1 MGGGG
6 VNVRLTSFPREVV
19 AQLQVM
25 FNHMEE
31 EAEPDRIQGH
41 RGDMSILDKM
51 SMWISKTGQDY
62 PIHHNADLFEGVKGD
77 EEDPIDQIEL
87 STYHKIILD
96 SPAYEW
102 FLSNV
107 VKESIIK
114 LETSQPRIRQ
124 RILDEL
130 PTGIISKRRNPKV
143 YAVTFDVEWQHTME
157 ERLRHELSEESKYP
171 KQFFREF
178 IVMTGSRCEAQ
189 GLTIK
194 EYLTQT
200 WPMTGLKLFDAL
212 RKAATSFAQHS
223 FGESETALDCLNC
236 ANSHIVTLPGNTQ
249 LEIRICSSHLILT
262 ATGPAYFVG
271 DCGESLA
278 WIGSALLSN
287 TRNLSSYCLPLIT
300 NFWIDPLNSTLLKY
314 KGYCNFNFK
323 VTPLPTSDESLP
335 GIQNFSRDLLGENSI
350 ILGFPIRRRPEGYPG
365 LELSFDTLLRYLQ
378 APKAEIFDRDVFIGG
393 PKRVLKLIKH
403 TDNVFLWRPDH
414 SLANYSSCC
423 KASYT
428 EDYSS
433 LDYRALEAGR
443 HILSKYADDA
453 APADV
458 HKGVY
463 HGSLSQKSKFL
474 TVCECRYP
482 LEP

>member
-1 MGGGG
+1 
-6 VNVRLTSFPREVV
+6 
-19 AQLQVM
+19 M
-25 FNHMEE
+25 FNHVEE
-31 EAEPDRIQGH
+31 EAEPDRFQGH

-62 PIHHNADLFEGVKGD
+62 PIHHNADLFEGVKDD
-77 EEDPIDQIEL
+77 EEDPIDQSEL
-87 STYHKIILD
+87 SAYHKIILD

-124 RILDEL
+124 LILDKL
-130 PTGIISKRRNPKV
+130 PTGIISKRRTPKV
-143 YAVTFDVEWQHTME
+143 YEVTFDLEWQHTME

-171 KQFFREF
+171 KPFFRGF
-178 IVMTGSRCEAQ
+178 IVMIGSPCEAQ

-212 RKAATSFAQHS
+212 RKAATSFARHS
-223 FGESETALDCLNC
+223 FGESETALDCLNR
-236 ANSHIVTLPGNTQ
+236 ADSHIVTLLGNTQ
-249 LEIRICSSHLILT
+249 LEIRIRSSHLILT
-262 ATGPAYFVG
+262 ATGPAYFLG
-271 DCGESLA
+271 ECGESLA

-300 NFWIDPLNSTLLKY
+300 NFRIDPLNSTLLKC
-314 KGYCNFNFK
+314 KGYCNFNFT

-335 GIQNFSRDLLGENSI
+335 GIQNFSRDLLGKNSI

-378 APKAEIFDRDVFIGG
+378 APKAEIFDRGVFIEG

-414 SLANYSSCC
+414 SLANCCSCC
-423 KASYT
+423 KASYA

-443 HILSKYADDA
+443 HILYKCADDA
-453 APADV
+453 APADG
-458 HKGVY
+458 HKGAY
-463 HGSLSQKSKFL
+463 HRSLSQKSKFL
-474 TVCECRYP
+474 TLCECRYP
-482 LEP
+482 LDPREILFD